1 LEELEKAFAQTHYP
15 DVFTRED
22 LAMKINLTE
31 ARVQVWFQNRRAKW
45 RKAERLRKEKE
56 EKEGHTSIDNPDSQI
71 DSQIDSRGSTPTPT
85 PLEKLLI
92 HKKEGSLPPSD
103 DEEDVDLESPD
114 ITRGQKGSSGSNQSR
129 PGLSKQL
136 DICNLIN
143 NMATKSTTVHDTTAS
158 IKSLSTSSPINTF
171 DSIWNPLSS
180 SFPFR
185 HPLSAFDH
193 R

>member
-1 LEELEKAFAQTHYP
+1 
-15 DVFTRED
+15 
-22 LAMKINLTE
+22 MKINLTE

-56 EKEGHTSIDNPDSQI
+56 EKEGGGQTSLGDDVSNNANTGVDSK
-71 DSQIDSRGSTPTPT
+71 DHSRESTPN
-85 PLEKLLI
+85 PLQNLLLSSKGRI
-92 HKKEGSLPPSD
+92 SKEGSLGSD

-114 ITRGQKGSSGSNQSR
+114 TTCNSLRLEKTSSSIQSSAPNR
-129 PGLSKQL
+129 SGLSKQL

-143 NMATKSTTVHDTTAS
+143 NMVTKSNSQEISPSV
-158 IKSLSTSSPINTF
+158 KSLSSSSPGNGSAF

-180 SFPFR
+180 TFPFR